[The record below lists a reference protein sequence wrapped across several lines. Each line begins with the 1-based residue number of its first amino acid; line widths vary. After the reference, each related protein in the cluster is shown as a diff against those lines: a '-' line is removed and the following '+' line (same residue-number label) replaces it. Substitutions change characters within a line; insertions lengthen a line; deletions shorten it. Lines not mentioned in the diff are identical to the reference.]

1 MAKPAA
7 RITDPT
13 SCPVPSISQQDR
25 ANAWRALSDAFV
37 DNEVDYVA
45 IAKQVE
51 HLEPE
56 EVKSILY
63 SEVAPVCHSNLG
75 SVIPTIWLCFNKDGL
90 ENDINSM
97 LEARKKS
104 SLRRQRD
111 KILTQWLSYRYKY
124 IWLEI
129 AKHYKNN
136 EDQQHD

>member
-13 SCPVPSISQQDR
+13 SCPVPPISQQDR
-25 ANAWRALSDAFV
+25 TNIWWALSDAFV
-37 DNEVDYVA
+37 DNEIDYAA

-75 SVIPTIWLCFNKDGL
+75 SVTPNIWFCFNRNEL

-104 SLRRQRD
+104 HLRRQRD
-111 KILTQWLSYRYKY
+111 KLLTQWLSYRYKY
-124 IWLEI
+124 IWQEI
-129 AKHYKNN
+129 AKHRSVAKASGCG
-136 EDQQHD
+136 

>member
-13 SCPVPSISQQDR
+13 SCPVPPISQQDR
-25 ANAWRALSDAFV
+25 TNIWWALSDAFV
-37 DNEVDYVA
+37 DNEIDYAA

-75 SVIPTIWLCFNKDGL
+75 SVTPNIWFCFNRNEL

-104 SLRRQRD
+104 HLRRQRD
-111 KILTQWLSYRYKY
+111 KLLTQWLSYRYKY